1 MDQLRKLISGLSLLQ
16 RISILAV
23 AALVVAGLVAFSH
36 FRHEGDFR
44 PLYTAMAPEDAA
56 TVVQKLKESAV
67 EYRLAEN
74 GGTVLV
80 PSAKL
85 AESRLA
91 LAAAGLPKSGRI
103 GFELFDKNN
112 FGATEFVEHINYKR
126 ALEGELERSV
136 MSLAEVEQA
145 RIHLTL
151 PKESVFLDRQ
161 EPAKASVMV
170 KLRAGAEISA
180 QNVTAVTNLVASA
193 VEGLAPESVSLVDM
207 DGNLLSKPH
216 KVAAADG
223 SEITS
228 ESLEVRQ
235 QIERALVT
243 KISATLEPLL
253 GANRFRAGASVDC
266 DLTSGEQ
273 QEETLDPAKSVMLSS
288 QKSEEGADRPVSGG
302 VPGTASNLPNPPN
315 NTPNKTT
322 TGVARRT
329 ENITYQTSRTVKTT
343 RIPQGVV
350 RRMSLAV
357 LVDQAVQWEGDGAA
371 RKKVLVPPT
380 PETLKTIRDL
390 VAGVTGFDQERGDQL
405 IVESLPFET
414 SLNALPPP
422 AAHPMNAKPVKEPP
436 VVEFY
441 NKYRDLTVPASVGL
455 ALLTM
460 LAFGIFRATRKP
472 KRGRGSVEDPEH
484 RELPPAAYVPG
495 SPTLP
500 GAEGAAAH
508 LDLSPKA
515 QQIAAGPQIS
525 EVDRDQLADRI
536 RVVAKRDPAATA
548 NVLRMWLQ
556 DNQSQ

>member
-1 MDQLRKLISGLSLLQ
+1 MDQFRKLISGLSFIQ
-16 RISILAV
+16 RISIVAV
-23 AALVVAGLVAFSH
+23 AALVVAGLLTFAH
-36 FRHEGDFR
+36 FRHESDFH
-44 PLYTAMAPEDAA
+44 PLYTGMAPEDAA

-67 EYRLAEN
+67 EFRLGDN
-74 GGTVLV
+74 GATVLV
-80 PSAKL
+80 PAAKL

-145 RIHLTL
+145 RVHLTL
-151 PKESVFLDRQ
+151 PKESVFLDQQ

-170 KLRAGAEISA
+170 KLRAGAQISP

-193 VEGLAPESVSLVDM
+193 VEGLAPEAVSLLDM

-216 KVAAADG
+216 RTAAANG
-223 SEITS
+223 SEITA

-235 QIERALVT
+235 QIEHALVT
-243 KISATLEPLL
+243 KINATLEPLL

-273 QEETLDPAKSVMLSS
+273 QEETLDPSKSVMLSS
-288 QKSEEGADRPVSGG
+288 QKTEEGADRPVSGG

-315 NTPNKTT
+315 NSQNKTT
-322 TGVARRT
+322 NGIARRT
-329 ENITYQTSRTVKTT
+329 ENITYQTSRTVRTT

-357 LVDQAVQWEGDGAA
+357 LLDQTVQWEGDGAA
-371 RKKVLVPPT
+371 KKKVLVPPA
-380 PETLKTIRDL
+380 PETIKTIRDL
-390 VAGVTGFDQERGDQL
+390 VAGVTGFDEQRGDQL
-405 IVESLPFET
+405 IVESLPFES
-414 SLNALPPP
+414 SLDALPPQSLKPIGSKP
-422 AAHPMNAKPVKEPP
+422 AVKQPP
-436 VVEFY
+436 LVEFY
-441 NKYRDLTVPASVGL
+441 NKYRDLTLPVSLGLILLMALASVV
-455 ALLTM
+455 
-460 LAFGIFRATRKP
+460 FRAVRKP
-472 KRGRGSVEDPEH
+472 KRGRGKVENPQQF
-484 RELPPAAYVPG
+484 ELPPGAYPPGPAA
-495 SPTLP
+495 LP
-500 GAEGAAAH
+500 VAEGAAAH
-508 LDLSPKA
+508 LDLSPQA
-515 QQIAAGPQIS
+515 QQLAAGPHIS
-525 EVDRDQLADRI
+525 EADRDQLAERI

-556 DNQSQ
+556 DNQS